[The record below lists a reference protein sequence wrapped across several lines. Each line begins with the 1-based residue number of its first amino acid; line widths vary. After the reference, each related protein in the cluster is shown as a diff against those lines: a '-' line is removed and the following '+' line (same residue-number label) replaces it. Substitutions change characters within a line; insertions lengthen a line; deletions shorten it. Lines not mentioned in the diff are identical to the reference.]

1 MQIRKMRIEME
12 QVKEVTDKEIALNNK
27 KFLQQMADMD
37 DVSGKALDLEIKTV
51 MKNADKGGKEQ
62 GLIMVAEAH
71 DEILARK
78 LKILQSKQF
87 FDLSKYLGTL
97 HPQVGMEQMIKMREG
112 KLRFDQMKEAAYLQL
127 EGSALE
133 DQLVKID
140 AENNLENDLIEEQL
154 KKVQAER
161 ESDLRQQQEEQFCK
175 EKKEILNQQ
184 STCKRT
190 LIVNLMKK
198 YKDDSVV

>member
-1 MQIRKMRIEME
+1 MDDERAGLRKKIEGASSQEERDALLEQLAAVEKMINRELEEEKRHQARLLDERKKRKADRMQIRKMRIEME

-37 DVSGKALDLEIKTV
+37 DISGKALDQEIKTV

-97 HPQVGMEQMIKMREG
+97 HTQVGMEQMIKMREG
-112 KLRFDQMKEAAYLQL
+112 KLRFDQMREAAYLQL

-133 DQLVKID
+133 DTLVKID
-140 AENNLENDLIEEQL
+140 AE
-154 KKVQAER
+154 
-161 ESDLRQQQEEQFCK
+161 
-175 EKKEILNQQ
+175 
-184 STCKRT
+184 
-190 LIVNLMKK
+190 
-198 YKDDSVV
+198 

>member
-1 MQIRKMRIEME
+1 MDDERAGLRKKIEGASSQEERDALLEQLAAVEKMINRELEEEKRHQARLLDERKKRKADRMQIRKMRIEME

-37 DVSGKALDLEIKTV
+37 DISGKALDQEIKTV
-51 MKNADKGGKEQ
+51 MKNAEKGGKEQ

-97 HPQVGMEQMIKMREG
+97 HTQVGMEQMIKMREG
-112 KLRFDQMKEAAYLQL
+112 KLRFDQMREAAYLQL

-133 DQLVKID
+133 DTLVKID
-140 AENNLENDLIEEQL
+140 AE
-154 KKVQAER
+154 
-161 ESDLRQQQEEQFCK
+161 
-175 EKKEILNQQ
+175 
-184 STCKRT
+184 
-190 LIVNLMKK
+190 
-198 YKDDSVV
+198 

>member
-37 DVSGKALDLEIKTV
+37 DISGKALDLEIKTV

-97 HPQVGMEQMIKMREG
+97 HTQVGMEQMIKMREG

>member
-1 MQIRKMRIEME
+1 MDDERAGLRKKIEGVSSQEERDALLEQLAAVEKMINRELEEEKRHQARLLDERKKRKADRMQIRKMRIEME

-37 DVSGKALDLEIKTV
+37 DISGKALDQEIKTV

-97 HPQVGMEQMIKMREG
+97 HTQVGMEQMIKMREG
-112 KLRFDQMKEAAYLQL
+112 KLRFDQMREAAYLQL

-133 DQLVKID
+133 DTLVKID
-140 AENNLENDLIEEQL
+140 AE
-154 KKVQAER
+154 
-161 ESDLRQQQEEQFCK
+161 
-175 EKKEILNQQ
+175 
-184 STCKRT
+184 
-190 LIVNLMKK
+190 
-198 YKDDSVV
+198 

>member
-1 MQIRKMRIEME
+1 MDDERAGLRKKIEGASSQEERDALLEQLAAVDKMINRELEEEKRHQARLLDERKKRKADRMQIRKMRIEME

-37 DVSGKALDLEIKTV
+37 DISGKALDQEIKTV

-97 HPQVGMEQMIKMREG
+97 HTQVGMEQMIKMREG
-112 KLRFDQMKEAAYLQL
+112 KLRFDQMREAAYLQL

-133 DQLVKID
+133 DTLVKID
-140 AENNLENDLIEEQL
+140 AE
-154 KKVQAER
+154 
-161 ESDLRQQQEEQFCK
+161 
-175 EKKEILNQQ
+175 
-184 STCKRT
+184 
-190 LIVNLMKK
+190 
-198 YKDDSVV
+198 